1 MPPLAELLVYGD
13 EMDGK
18 NIIDED
24 KQYIAGTYARFP
36 VAFKEGRGCRLYD
49 YDGKEYVDCGSGI
62 AVDIFGI
69 NDEEWKN
76 AVIAQ
81 LNSVQHTSNLF
92 YTEPQARLAKLLC
105 EKTGAKKVF
114 FGNSGAEANEC
125 AIKAAR
131 KYGEVHHGEKRKEII
146 TLKDSFHGRTLAT
159 LAATG
164 QDAFHK
170 YYGPFPAGFVYAEPT
185 TEGVE
190 KCVNEN
196 TCAVMIECIQGE
208 SGVNTLDKDFVKY
221 VEKLCKER
229 DILLICDEVQ
239 TGNGRTGYLYAYQ
252 AYGISPD
259 IVTTAKGLGGGLPIG
274 ACMLFEKC
282 EGVFGFGDHGSTFG
296 GNPVVCAGAC
306 SIIGRIDEKLLLSVR
321 EKGEYFNT
329 GLEKIEGVE
338 EVSGMGL
345 MIGIKTAKPASEI
358 AKKCIDK
365 GLLVLTAH
373 SKVRLLPPLNISKDE
388 IDFALKILS
397 EVISE

>member
-1 MPPLAELLVYGD
+1 
-13 EMDGK
+13 MDG
-18 NIIDED
+18 NYIINED
-24 KQYIAGTYARFP
+24 KEYIAGTYARFP
-36 VAFKEGRGCRLYD
+36 VAFKEGKGCRLYD
-49 YDGKEYVDCGSGI
+49 YDGKEYVDFGSGI

-69 NDEEWKN
+69 NDEEWKS
-76 AVIAQ
+76 AVIEQ
-81 LNSVQHTSNLF
+81 LNKVQHTSNLL

-105 EKTGAKKVF
+105 ERTGASKVF

-131 KYGEVHHGEKRKEII
+131 KYGELHHGPNRKEII
-146 TLKDSFHGRTLAT
+146 TLKNSFHGRTLAT

-164 QDAFHK
+164 QEGFHK
-170 YYGPFPAGFVYAEPT
+170 YFGPFPAGFVYADAT
-185 TEGVE
+185 IEGV
-190 KCVNEN
+190 KSCMNEN

-208 SGVNTLDKDFVKY
+208 SGVNVLDRDFVKA
-221 VEKLCKER
+221 VCELCKQR
-229 DILLICDEVQ
+229 DIILICDEVQ

-252 AYGISPD
+252 AFGIQPD

-282 EGVFGFGDHGSTFG
+282 GGVFSYGDHGSTFG

-306 SIIGRIDEKLLLSVR
+306 SIISRITDELLENVR
-321 EKGEYFNT
+321 KKGAYLMEQLKKT
-329 GLEKIEGVE
+329 EGVE

-345 MIGIKTAKPASEI
+345 MIGIKTAKPAMEI

-373 SKVRLLPPLNISKDE
+373 SKVRLLPPLTIGKDD

-397 EVISE
+397 EVISG